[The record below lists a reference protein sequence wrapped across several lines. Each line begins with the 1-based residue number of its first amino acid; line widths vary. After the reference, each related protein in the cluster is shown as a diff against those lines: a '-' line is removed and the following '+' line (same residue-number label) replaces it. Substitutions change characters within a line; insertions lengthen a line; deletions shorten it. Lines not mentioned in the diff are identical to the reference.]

1 MYDIKALY
9 EAQSVDDAVHLM
21 QQHPQAQ
28 IIAGGSDVLVQIREG
43 RRAGVELVNPNRFPD
58 QFFPYYEK
66 SADSEIY
73 WGAGRGSGYGRWSS
87 DPEYRNHWRKHL

>member
-28 IIAGGSDVLVQIREG
+28 IIAAVSYTHLDVYKRQEWKK
-43 RRAGVELVNPNRFPD
+43 RFL
-58 QFFPYYEK
+58 
-66 SADSEIY
+66 SMRI
-73 WGAGRGSGYGRWSS
+73 
-87 DPEYRNHWRKHL
+87 